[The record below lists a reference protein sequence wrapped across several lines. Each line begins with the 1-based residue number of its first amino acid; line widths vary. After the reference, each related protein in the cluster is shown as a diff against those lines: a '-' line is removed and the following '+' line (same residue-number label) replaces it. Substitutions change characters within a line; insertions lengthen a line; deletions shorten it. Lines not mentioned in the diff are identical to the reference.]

1 MVLPMKK
8 YCIYILLSVLI
19 VGCAQIPDQASLGNA
34 DWQNHQQQ
42 LEKLTHWSL
51 SGKVAIIT
59 AQKRHSL
66 NIHWQQSGANYH
78 IILTNFLGSTILDV
92 QKTPLGTQVTDAKG
106 KVYFGSDTQQLI
118 TQLSGM
124 DLPVD
129 VLQQWI
135 KGNPSEALYQLDDKN
150 LLLSLQG
157 QDNDNANWS
166 IEYKNYKTIQQIN
179 LPHQLQLKGE
189 DLRLKFAI
197 SRWQID
203 QRNL

>member
-1 MVLPMKK
+1 MKK
-8 YCIYILLSVLI
+8 YFIYILLSVLI
-19 VGCAQIPDQASLGNA
+19 VGCVQIPEQTTLGND

-59 AQKRHSL
+59 AEKRHSL
-66 NIHWQQSGANYH
+66 NIYWQQSDHNYH
-78 IILTNFLGSTILDV
+78 IILTNFLGSTVLDV
-92 QKTPLGTQVTDAKG
+92 QKKQLGTQVTDDNG

-118 TQLSGM
+118 SQLSGM

-129 VLQQWI
+129 ALQQWI
-135 KGNPSEALYQLDDKN
+135 KGNPIKALYQLDDKN

-179 LPHQLQLKGE
+179 LPHQLHLTG
-189 DLRLKFAI
+189 DGLRLKFAI
-197 SRWQID
+197 SKWQID
-203 QRNL
+203 PSNLK